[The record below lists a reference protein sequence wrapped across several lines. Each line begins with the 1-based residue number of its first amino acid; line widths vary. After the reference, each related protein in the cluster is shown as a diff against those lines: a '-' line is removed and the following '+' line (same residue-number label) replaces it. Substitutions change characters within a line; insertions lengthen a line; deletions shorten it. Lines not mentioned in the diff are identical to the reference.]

1 MARYGL
7 AVNIERCT
15 GCYNCF
21 LSCKD
26 EFVGN
31 DYLPLSAA
39 QPDAGH
45 TWMRLQEVEYGTGT
59 KVKVDY
65 IPITCQHCADAPC
78 IKPGS
83 DAVYRRADGIVIIDP
98 VKAKGKKEIVDS
110 CPYGA
115 IYWNEASS
123 LAQKCTLCAH
133 MLDNGELKTR
143 CSESCPTEALV
154 FGDLD
159 DPKSPISVMLAE
171 KAGKVESFKP
181 ELGTN
186 PVMKYVSLPKP
197 FIAGE
202 VVLAD
207 KLSEAASGV
216 KVTLQAK
223 ADKKVIAT
231 ETDFLGDFE
240 FKGLAVNGEYILRVE
255 CKGYAAKEVTVRTD
269 VSVNVGE
276 LVLAAK

>member
-7 AVNIERCT
+7 AVNVERCT

-39 QPDAGH
+39 QPDGGH
-45 TWMRLQEVEYGTGT
+45 TWIRLEEVEYGSGS

-65 IPITCQHCADAPC
+65 IPIPCQHCETAPC
-78 IKPGS
+78 MDVAG
-83 DAVYRRADGIVIIDP
+83 DAVYRRADGIVIVDP
-98 VKAKGKKEIVDS
+98 VKAKGKKEIVAS

-115 IYWNEASS
+115 IYWNQALSV
-123 LAQKCTLCAH
+123 AQKCTMCAH
-133 MLDNGELKTR
+133 MIDQGEKTVR
-143 CSESCPTEALV
+143 CAESCPTQALV

-159 DPKSPISVMLAE
+159 DPQSPISKMLAE
-171 KAGKVESFKP
+171 KAGQVESYKP
-181 ELGTN
+181 ELGTK
-186 PVMKYVSLPKP
+186 PAMKYVSLPKP

-207 KLSEAASGV
+207 KQSECPSGV
-216 KVTLQAK
+216 KITLRSK
-223 ADKKVIAT
+223 ADKKALAT
-231 ETDFLGDFE
+231 ATDFLGDFE
-240 FKGLAVNGEYILRVE
+240 FKGLDRDREYTLRAE
-255 CKGYAAKEVTVRTD
+255 YEGYFPKELTVRTNRAH
-269 VSVNVGE
+269 NVGE
-276 LVLAAK
+276 LVLQPK